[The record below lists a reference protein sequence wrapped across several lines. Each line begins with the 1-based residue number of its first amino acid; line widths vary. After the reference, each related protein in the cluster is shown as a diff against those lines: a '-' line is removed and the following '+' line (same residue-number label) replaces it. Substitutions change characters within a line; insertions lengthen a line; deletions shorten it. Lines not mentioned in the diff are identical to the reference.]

1 MVSARGD
8 LVADTSADFVA
19 KETGMTRLFISLIGM
34 LLTLGSAQA
43 QTASA
48 SIPKPDVS
56 TEAMVK
62 LCKNKSD
69 QLAQTFCFGFGEGVY
84 QASLLGNG
92 QQKPTIC
99 VPESGAGTTR
109 DQVLAEFLT
118 WVDANPQLNKE
129 PAAAAVMK
137 FLPLRF
143 PCKG

>member
-1 MVSARGD
+1 